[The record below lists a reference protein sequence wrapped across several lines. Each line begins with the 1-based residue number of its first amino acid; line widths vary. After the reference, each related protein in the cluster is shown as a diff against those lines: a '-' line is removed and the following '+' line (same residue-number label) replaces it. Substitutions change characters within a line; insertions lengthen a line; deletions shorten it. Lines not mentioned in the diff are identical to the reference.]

1 MSVLRLFY
9 NFAPISIINV
19 NKLMKNQKLIAI
31 VVGIVVL
38 IGGYLAGSFFPMMET
53 FKIGS
58 TTKLKTELDSFAYA
72 YGIYTGGG
80 TLSSL
85 SQILVDEEFPKDGFV
100 KGVKDG
106 LYENNEVMDPMLAQG
121 FLQGFAMK
129 QQEKMMAKSNE
140 DAQSNIAEGAQFLET
155 NKGREGVTE
164 TASGLQYEVLVKGNG
179 KSPIATDS
187 VTVHYTG
194 TLLDGTVFDSS
205 VERGEP
211 VTFKLDQVIPGWT
224 EGLQLMKEGDKFKLF
239 IPSDIAY
246 GPSGSR
252 SIEPNSTLIFEV
264 ELLKV
269 TKN

>member
-1 MSVLRLFY
+1 
-9 NFAPISIINV
+9 
-19 NKLMKNQKLIAI
+19 MKNQKLIAI
-31 VVGIVVL
+31 AVGIVVL
-38 IGGYLAGSFFPMMET
+38 IGGYIAGSFFPMMET
-53 FKIGS
+53 LKIGS
-58 TTKLKTELDSFAYA
+58 SVKLKTEMDSFSYA
-72 YGIYTGGG
+72 YGLYTGGG
-80 TLSSL
+80 TISSL
-85 SQILVDEEFPKDGFV
+85 KQILTDEEFPKEGFV

-106 LYENNEVMDPMLAQG
+106 LYEKTDVMEPAAAQS

-129 QQEKMMAKSNE
+129 QQEKMMAQTNE
-140 DAQSNIAEGAQFLET
+140 KAGTNLVAGQQFLET
-155 NKGREGVTE
+155 NKTRAGVTT

-179 KSPIATDS
+179 LSPVSTDS

-239 IPSDIAY
+239 IPSAIAY
-246 GPSGSR
+246 GERGGR

-269 TKN
+269 IKVK